1 MSADVPADCPLPAGQ
16 LLWKAAGCRECRG
29 TGYSGRIAIFELLL
43 TSSQTRALCM
53 QRADAAAIRDDA
65 MRQGMRTLRQSGWQR
80 VLAGETS
87 LDELVRVCPLEN
99 EAD

>member
-1 MSADVPADCPLPAGQ
+1 
-16 LLWKAAGCRECRG
+16 
-29 TGYSGRIAIFELLL
+29 
-43 TSSQTRALCM
+43 M
-53 QRADAAAIRDDA
+53 QRADASAIRDDA